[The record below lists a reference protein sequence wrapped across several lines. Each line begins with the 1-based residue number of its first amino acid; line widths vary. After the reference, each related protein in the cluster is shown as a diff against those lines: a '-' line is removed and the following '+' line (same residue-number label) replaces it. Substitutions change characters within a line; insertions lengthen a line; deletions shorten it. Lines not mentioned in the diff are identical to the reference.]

1 MINKYL
7 IRQDASII
15 EALNQLNELHSESMT
30 LFVIDNDSRLVGT
43 LTDGDIRRA
52 LIKGEKPESVIE
64 RVMYR
69 NFQFI
74 IDKSDISHLREIRMN
89 GISLIPVLD
98 SGYHIIEVIDLT
110 KSRSAL
116 PVDAVLMAGGKGE
129 RLRPLTL
136 DTPKPLLKMGDKPI
150 IDRNI
155 TRLIDYGV
163 RNISVTVN
171 YLKEKLIEHYNKPQ
185 KNNTKIQC
193 V

>member
-136 DTPKPLLKMGDKPI
+136 DTPKPLLKMG
-150 IDRNI
+150 
-155 TRLIDYGV
+155 
-163 RNISVTVN
+163 IS
-171 YLKEKLIEHYNKPQ
+171 L
-185 KNNTKIQC
+185 
-193 V
+193 